1 MIPHTHLGGGCF
13 VLILALT
20 APGGAAQES
29 PNPVGSSPPPA
40 PANAVATPASSGTAN
55 APAPKARPKLSPQI
69 AGEVIMAV
77 PVWNPP
83 PKEPAD
89 KPPPPPPD
97 TDVVKMARVVVWDYR
112 LPRIDEKDWLTPKA
126 KDVELVNTYI
136 TPLDRF
142 LLSRFTL
149 PIFGVSQEARARMM
163 YEEDKRLQSLKWINE
178 EIDQIKLLDPAEA
191 KALTNIRDTT
201 FTQRQP

>member
-1 MIPHTHLGGGCF
+1 
-13 VLILALT
+13 
-20 APGGAAQES
+20 
-29 PNPVGSSPPPA
+29 
-40 PANAVATPASSGTAN
+40 
-55 APAPKARPKLSPQI
+55 
-69 AGEVIMAV
+69 
-77 PVWNPP
+77 
-83 PKEPAD
+83 
-89 KPPPPPPD
+89 
-97 TDVVKMARVVVWDYR
+97 MARVVVWDYR

-163 YEEDKRLQSLKWINE
+163 YEEDKRLQNLKWINE